1 MVDTSMALAVIPEN
15 AVDTYRTSTNAA
27 SLCRDIV
34 KQTAS
39 TIQGKK
45 YVAATGWQAIAVAH
59 GCSASAVHVEKVEG
73 GFRATGQVRR
83 MDTGAVI
90 AEAEGFV
97 GEDEPVWFGGK
108 DARGKVYPKRPDFA
122 IRAMAQTRAISRACR
137 SAFAHVVVMIDKD
150 LGTTPAE
157 EMQGVIDHEPDS
169 VLNAASRA
177 TDQARADIIA
187 QTGDG
192 RSTYQVNKEKKERAA
207 QVTLYKSAKQAISM
221 CGTRPELDEW
231 WRENQATLEDKLPD
245 AGFQE
250 IVTALDARRSDLPPM

>member
-1 MVDTSMALAVIPEN
+1 MADSTALVLAPENGVDTFRTATNSAALC
-15 AVDTYRTSTNAA
+15 AA
-27 SLCRDIV
+27 IV
-34 KQTAS
+34 KQTAV
-39 TIQGKK
+39 TIQGRK
-45 YVAATGWQAIAVAH
+45 YVKAEGWQAIAIAN
-59 GCSASAVHVEKVEG
+59 GCVASARDVEKVADG
-73 GFRATGQVRR
+73 IRAIGEVRR
-83 MDTGAVI
+83 MADGALV
-90 AEAEGFV
+90 ATAEGFL
-97 GEDEPVWFGGK
+97 GDDEPTW
-108 DARGKVYPKRPDFA
+108 AKRPMFA
-122 IRAMAQTRAISRACR
+122 RRAMAQTRAISRACR
-137 SAFAHVVVMIDKD
+137 SAFAPIVVMIDKD

-157 EMQGVIDHEPDS
+157 EMQGVLDHEPDS
-169 VLNAASRA
+169 VLNSGTRA
-177 TDQARADIIA
+177 IDQTRADIIA